1 MKPTTTRQLGITC
14 VAKRPDLVPIV
25 AKWLWREWWENW
37 GLSAEETQAMYSKG
51 QVEVGAPQT
60 LILLADDVPVGT
72 ASLALQDLEERPDL
86 TPWLAG
92 VFIIPEMRG
101 RGYAYRLLEAFD
113 EACCTAHVETAWLYT
128 SGAERMYLKAGW
140 QVAETIER
148 PTKWPVTVM
157 RRDFSKQE
165 LN

>member
-1 MKPTTTRQLGITC
+1 MKPTTNRKLGITC
-14 VAKRPDLVPIV
+14 VAKRPDLVPII
-25 AKWLWREWWENW
+25 ANWLWREWWENR

-60 LILLADDVPVGT
+60 LILLADDFPVGT

-113 EACCTAHVETAWLYT
+113 EACYAAYIETAWLYT
-128 SGAERMYLKAGW
+128 STAERLYLKAGW

-148 PTKWPVTVM
+148 PSKRSVTVM
-157 RRDFSKQE
+157 RLSKQE
-165 LN
+165 SN